1 MIDDVF
7 ILQSE
12 STLYGIDWNG
22 PLSDAED
29 LEQVEVTQTANPLR
43 ELDFRHLQMTIS
55 PISSLAPGSPLA
67 RELIK
72 EEGGEPG
79 TF

>member
-1 MIDDVF
+1 MF

-12 STLYGIDWNG
+12 SSLYGIDWNG

-43 ELDFRHLQMTIS
+43 ELDFRHLQTTIS
-55 PISSLAPGSPLA
+55 PISASDCQGVDFYIRTLEFVFQKLA
-67 RELIK
+67 
-72 EEGGEPG
+72 
-79 TF
+79 